1 MFISKQSAFKCY
13 IINYLNRL
21 MKMIYSVTE
30 CSIIYSKIVT
40 NTFTPCC
47 KNLNVMKVI
56 TDKNNNLIPLKGSG

>member
-1 MFISKQSAFKCY
+1 MLHNQLFESFYEIKHG
-13 IINYLNRL
+13 